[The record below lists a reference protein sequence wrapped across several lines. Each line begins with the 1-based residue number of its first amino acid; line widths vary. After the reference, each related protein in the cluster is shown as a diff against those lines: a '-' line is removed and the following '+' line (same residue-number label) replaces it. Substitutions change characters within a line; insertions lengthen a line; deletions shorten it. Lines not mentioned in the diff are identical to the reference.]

1 MLAAANALM
10 PLHLGA
16 SSAPSA
22 AHATVQKIPA
32 GLARAIHV
40 RLGPGPLG
48 LGTAPLVSGIAPA
61 HSGWSVKAPS
71 QSIAAHI
78 SRAGTASVS
87 LRGSASASLEAV
99 SLSAGSTRETLSA
112 TSSALTRGRLVQRLG
127 AVQSQQQVTKAGLE
141 QQFVIAHPPVK
152 AAKSLTLALGSSQ
165 RWRVVRGGSAIQV
178 LNSHLVYG
186 GLRTTDAT
194 GRVLPSHFVVTNSG
208 PQIVV
213 DSRGA
218 TYPVTIDPT
227 WSNSSTPTAT
237 LIGSDGVEDTDFGYS
252 VALSADDT
260 TAIVGAYHT
269 NLTGSEVNTETGAV
283 YIYHVASVN
292 DWSTTSTPSA
302 NLSDPGLDGVTY
314 YLDFGYSVAL
324 SGDGTTALIGA
335 PGSGPNGSAAYIYQ
349 VASESSWASTAAP
362 TATLF
367 DGTGIKDGFGDS
379 VALSS
384 NGKTAL
390 IGAPLGS
397 GVAYPYGDAYLYQ
410 VASETSW
417 ASTATPTATLTSGLT
432 TADDFGYSVAVSAN
446 GTTALIGSRFNAA
459 YIFQVASVTD
469 WASTASPTA
478 TLSNG
483 VVDGEFGYSVALSGD
498 GTTALVGAPSADLS
512 GANGAA
518 YVFQASGGN
527 VWASSSTPVATL
539 TSGLT
544 TADNFG
550 NSVALSSDGTT
561 ALIGAFGVS
570 NNTGAAY
577 IFNIASESAWSSN
590 ATPSPTATLTNGGG
604 ATNDSFGSS
613 LILSPDGTTALISAV
628 GGGGTAAL
636 VGTGYI
642 YHTSSESAW
651 SSSST
656 PVAIITDAGNTLP
669 STMGYSVALSAD
681 GTTALVGYAS
691 PDDVNTV
698 YIFHTS
704 SEGTWSSS
712 AASVA
717 TLTNDVEGDQTYG
730 SSIAL
735 SADGT
740 TAFVGD
746 IGANSNSGAV
756 YVYQV
761 SSESDWSSSAP
772 LVATLTDASA
782 PGGSF
787 GWGIALSADGTT
799 ALIGNG
805 LFGSGG
811 DGCELTVVGDAFVF
825 HVSSES
831 AWSSSST
838 PNATLSDGGTVGDCF
853 GSAVALSANGTT
865 ALIGAYSADG
875 LIGDAFV
882 FHVSSESDWSSSS
895 APAATLTDATA
906 AWFGWSVA
914 LSADGST
921 ALIGAPATEDG
932 GADYTGAAFIFTAP
946 SQNAWSSSLT
956 PTATLSGGGPNELA
970 TFGWSVTLSADGTTA
985 LIGGNGT
992 GGAGRAGAVFVFNAS
1007 SESAWSTSSTPAS
1020 TLFNSTTSL
1029 GNFGWAV
1036 ALSEDGTTALIG
1048 DSNGGAFIYGNTSAA
1063 ITTPDGAGTM
1073 TVSPTSVVVGSK
1085 NNSLTFTYS
1094 ASGGALNDGT
1104 IDIAVPEDWSPASIP
1119 IIDISPGSAGLTT
1132 SNCGPVS
1139 LGNTAGDGEGY
1150 TIEVTGV
1157 TLADGATC
1165 TITYGTP
1172 TDAGGFTAVAPSSPT
1187 TSTFTTSTA
1196 STATGIL
1203 TNIATS
1209 PVVSVKSS
1217 TQVITMAPTTYTTLA
1232 QSGTYN
1238 VGATTND
1245 TDPGATIT
1253 YGVSASDLDSA
1264 GCSVDASGKVSFT
1277 GAGVCTIDAN
1287 AGATTNFVASPQVQQ
1302 LINVY
1307 VVIPTDTITF
1317 NSDGGSAVNVIS
1329 GPRGSTITLPGAPT
1343 LVGSTFDGW
1352 GTQPPGEGGTVA
1364 KSPYTLTGSLTLYAQ
1379 WTPINEIITF
1389 DSEGGSSVSGW
1400 EGYYGSTITLPTAPT
1415 FTGFTFDGWFVAPS
1429 GGTAL
1434 TSPYTLTASVTLY
1447 AQWTPTSGFD
1457 LITFDSEGGS
1467 AVDSVGAAQNSTIPL
1482 PAAPTLTGSI
1492 FDGWF
1497 LAPSGGTALTSPYA
1511 LTSSLI
1517 LYAQWT
1523 PTVITD
1529 AYSYNTA
1536 GGSTAPSGG
1545 SGTDGTSILLAG
1557 PATKTNFTFAGWSDG
1572 TTTYGA
1578 GASYV
1583 LNSDGAAI
1591 VFTAQWTPNSTVTPT
1606 VAVIYPVN
1614 GSTYGTN
1621 WSGVITGS
1629 ASAKGGTT
1637 ISSVK
1642 VAIENTTTGKWWNGI
1657 SFSTTIQLFEA
1668 ATGTTSWSFALPA
1681 GDLVSGDAYSVTA
1694 QATDSNSGI
1703 GTSSPVTFTYAT
1715 PSMPISTTTSL
1726 SIVPPFVTYGF
1737 ERVETFVVTV
1747 TGTKGILPTGT
1758 VSIKLGSTTLCS
1770 MSSFSPSR
1778 SGSITATCNLTDLQL
1793 PVGDYSVG
1801 AVYSGDVH
1809 YAGST
1814 SGARGL
1820 RVTKDRTR
1828 IKVSVSPSSVTY
1840 GNESAA
1846 IFTATVSTGNGAP
1859 VPNGETVTVNV
1870 GPATCTVVL
1879 NGGTGTCTISNSA
1892 LAPGIYPISTT
1903 YDGDVNLS
1911 GDSSSFWTS
1920 LVVKHSSRHV
1930 ARESIRRRSNVS
1942 KEVNDS
1948 GSLRATRIAQLTTS
1962 HGRR

>member
-1 MLAAANALM
+1 VNL
-10 PLHLGA
+10 
-16 SSAPSA
+16 S
-22 AHATVQKIPA
+22 T
-32 GLARAIHV
+32 
-40 RLGPGPLG
+40 
-48 LGTAPLVSGIAPA
+48 GT
-61 HSGWSVKAPS
+61 
-71 QSIAAHI
+71 
-78 SRAGTASVS
+78 
-87 LRGSASASLEAV
+87 
-99 SLSAGSTRETLSA
+99 TRKTLSA
-112 TSSALTRGRLVQRLG
+112 TSSALTQGRLVQRLG
-127 AVQSQQQVTKAGLE
+127 AVQSRQQVTKGGLE
-141 QQFVIAHPPVK
+141 QQFVIAHPPIA
-152 AAKSLTLALGSSQ
+152 AAKSLTLALSSSQ

-178 LNSHLVYG
+178 LGSQLIYG

-194 GRVLPSHFVVTNSG
+194 GRVLTSHFVVTNSG

-269 NLTGSEVNTETGAV
+269 NLTGSEVSTETGAV

-628 GGGGTAAL
+628 GGSGTAAL

-656 PVAIITDAGNTLP
+656 PVAIVTDAGNTLP

-906 AWFGWSVA
+906 GWFGWSVV

-946 SQNAWSSSLT
+946 SQNAWSSSST

-992 GGAGRAGAVFVFNAS
+992 GRAGRAGAVFVFNAS

-1119 IIDISPGSAGLTT
+1119 IVDISPGSAGLTT
-1132 SNCGPVS
+1132 SNCGPVA
-1139 LGNTAGDGEGY
+1139 LGNIAGDGEGY

-1157 TLADGATC
+1157 TLADGVTC

-1187 TSTFTTSTA
+1187 ASTFTTSTA

-1232 QSGTYN
+1232 LSGTYN

-1277 GAGVCTIDAN
+1277 GAGVCTIDAI

-1379 WTPINEIITF
+1379 WTQINEIITF

-1447 AQWTPTSGFD
+1447 AQWTPNSGYA
-1457 LITFDSEGGS
+1457 LITFDSQGGS
-1467 AVDSVGAAQNSTIPL
+1467 EVDSVGGAQSSTIAL
-1482 PAAPTLTGSI
+1482 PAAPTLAGST

-1497 LAPSGGTALTSPYA
+1497 LAPSSGTAITSPYA

-1523 PTVITD
+1523 VLAAPT
-1529 AYSYNTA
+1529 YSVTYQANYPATGTQSGTLPATA
-1536 GGSTAPSGG
+1536 SYLAGAPVTVAGTLGDTGYTFDGWSLSPSG
-1545 SGTDGTSILLAG
+1545 SLVTSFVMPASNQIL
-1557 PATKTNFTFAGWSDG
+1557 
-1572 TTTYGA
+1572 Y
-1578 GASYV
+1578 
-1583 LNSDGAAI
+1583 
-1591 VFTAQWTPNSTVTPT
+1591 AQWTRNPTVKVTVTVT
-1606 VAVIYPVN
+1606 YPVN
-1614 GSTYGTN
+1614 GSAYGTN
-1621 WSGVITGS
+1621 WLGAITGT
-1629 ASAKGGTT
+1629 ASVTGRKT

-1642 VAIENTTTGKWWNGI
+1642 VAIENTTTGKWWNGT
-1657 SFSTTIQLFEA
+1657 SFGATSQMFEA
-1668 ATGTTSWSFALPA
+1668 AIGTTSWSFALPA
-1681 GDLVSGDAYSVTA
+1681 TDLVSGDAFSVTA
-1694 QATDSNSGI
+1694 QATDSSSDV

-1715 PSMPISTTTSL
+1715 STTPISTTTSL
-1726 SIVPPFVTYGF
+1726 SIGPPFVTYGF
-1737 ERVETFVVTV
+1737 EHVVTFIVTV
-1747 TGTKGILPTGT
+1747 TGTKGILPSGT
-1758 VSIKLGSTTLCS
+1758 VKIKLGSTTLCS
-1770 MSSFSPSR
+1770 MSSLYPS
-1778 SGSITATCNLTDLQL
+1778 SHSSIIATCSLTDLQL
-1793 PVGDYSVG
+1793 PVGGYSVT
-1801 AVYSGDVH
+1801 AVYSGNSH

-1814 SGARGL
+1814 SGASGF
-1820 RVTKDRTR
+1820 RVVKDRTS
-1828 IKVSVSPSSVTY
+1828 INVSASPTNVIY

-1846 IFTATVSTGNGAP
+1846 IFTTTVRAGNGEP
-1859 VPNGETVTVNV
+1859 VPNGETVTVDA
-1870 GPATCTVVL
+1870 GPANCVAVL
-1879 NGGTGTCTISNSA
+1879 YGGTGTCIISNSA
-1892 LAPGIYPISTT
+1892 LAPGIYPISAT
-1903 YDGDVNLS
+1903 YGGDANLS
-1911 GDSSSFWTS
+1911 GVSSSFWIS
-1920 LVVKHSSRHV
+1920 LVVNQVGRHHSRESSR
-1930 ARESIRRRSNVS
+1930 RS
-1942 KEVNDS
+1942 
-1948 GSLRATRIAQLTTS
+1948 
-1962 HGRR
+1962 